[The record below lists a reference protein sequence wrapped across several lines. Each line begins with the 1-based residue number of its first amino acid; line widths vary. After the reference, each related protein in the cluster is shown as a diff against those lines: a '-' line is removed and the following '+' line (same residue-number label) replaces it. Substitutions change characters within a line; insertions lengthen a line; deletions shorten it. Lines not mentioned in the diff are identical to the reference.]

1 MTKKA
6 LYHHFNSNEAL
17 AVAII
22 DQAFGILLK
31 TFQGVS
37 RSSAPALQS
46 MIHGVLVV
54 AELANTDKLARM
66 AAVLL
71 RIFAKSSAR
80 RAHSTTESGSRIWGR
95 RHSERRSKK
104 TCAATSTLKRQA
116 NSSSPRCS
124 GPR

>member
-1 MTKKA
+1 MTKGA

-54 AELANTDKLARM
+54 AELTNTDKLARM
-66 AAVLL
+66 GAVLL
-71 RIFAKSSAR
+71 RIFAKSSEAS
-80 RAHSTTESGSRIWGR
+80 AVNYGSGSRRWGG

-124 GPR
+124 GPS

>member
-1 MTKKA
+1 MTKRA

-22 DQAFGILLK
+22 DQAFGMFK

-80 RAHSTTESGSRIWGR
+80 RAHSTTESGSRRWGR

>member
-1 MTKKA
+1 MTKRA

-22 DQAFGILLK
+22 DQAFGMFK

-80 RAHSTTESGSRIWGR
+80 RAHSTTESGSRRWGG

>member
-1 MTKKA
+1 MTKGA

-37 RSSAPALQS
+37 RSFAPALQS

-80 RAHSTTESGSRIWGR
+80 RAHSTTESGSRRWGG